1 MRRTPIQLIGVTAVA
16 FGGIGAGSLIAMPS
30 ASAAGVISLSPSSG
44 PPGTRIAITLTDCQG
59 PTLSFSD
66 GSVNTIIPGGT
77 PAHTVTGLSQDPN
90 LPAGNFSGSY
100 VIPLHSPAGTGNF
113 SVTCTHAVTPGASVP
128 FSVTATT
135 SSTTVTGHAS
145 TPTTTGHTG
154 TTPSTSGSSSGT
166 GSGSQVSRIPS
177 GPAQTGG
184 GSAAGGPSWSLAMG
198 GGSMMLT
205 GGTMAALAYRRRSG
219 EARTR

>member
-1 MRRTPIQLIGVTAVA
+1 MLRRPIQLIGAATVALGAVTLV
-16 FGGIGAGSLIAMPS
+16 AMPG
-30 ASAAGVISLSPSSG
+30 ASAAAPLSISPNSG
-44 PPGTRIAITLTDCQG
+44 PPGTRVAITVTNCNQ
-59 PTLSFSD
+59 PTVGFSD
-66 GSVNTIIPGGT
+66 RTITATITGT
-77 PAHTVTGLSQDPN
+77 
-90 LPAGNFSGSY
+90 SY
-100 VIPLHSPAGTGNF
+100 VIPSNASDVGNF
-113 SVTCTHAVTPGASVP
+113 SVTCTPAGGGGATTSYTVP
-128 FSVTATT
+128 FSVTAST

-145 TPTTTGHTG
+145 TPTTAGHTT
-154 TTPSTSGSSSGT
+154 TTPSTSGSSSST

-219 EARTR
+219 QALTR